1 MCIYNSEHKLF
12 VMFFFSFF
20 SPLCKIQQMVNLLK
34 KLHQIVRV
42 NILISSL
49 KYIFKKKYFLYTDFI
64 KNLTQVHKSI
74 IRGLVRE
81 SIEETDMKNETNEES
96 KN

>member
-1 MCIYNSEHKLF
+1 MQNTTNGESIEEITPDSPGKYSHKQ
-12 VMFFFSFF
+12 S
-20 SPLCKIQQMVNLLK
+20 KIHL
-34 KLHQIVRV
+34 
-42 NILISSL
+42 
-49 KYIFKKKYFLYTDFI
+49 KKKYFLYTDFI

-81 SIEETDMKNETNEES
+81 SIGEIDMKNETKEES